1 MTDRESTARHGAQ
14 GAMRHQR
21 TQESPRQLRA
31 QAKRDP
37 TEWHGHRIV
46 TETDLGA
53 VFEEDDAER
62 RRRMSRRRI
71 RHGVVLV
78 LLVGLLAA
86 GVFLAVGLAR
96 GDISI
101 GASEPTPTP
110 TSTCPAGPFDYQD
123 PSAITVNVYNST
135 SIDGLAGAAA
145 DQLRGRAFAVR
156 DIGNRQV
163 DAAAVTAVIVSGEGG
178 RANAFTLQRT
188 LPGSVYRADE
198 REDRSVDVIVGSSFA
213 GLVPPEGVD
222 ITPAGLSCAPE
233 PGATPTPVAP

>member
-1 MTDRESTARHGAQ
+1 MTEED
-14 GAMRHQR
+14 
-21 TQESPRQLRA
+21 SPRRQRA

-53 VFEEDDAER
+53 VFEEDDAAR
-62 RRRMSRRRI
+62 RRRASMRRI

-78 LLVGLLAA
+78 VLIGLLAA
-86 GVFLAVGLAR
+86 AVYVALGIAR
-96 GDISI
+96 GDISV
-101 GASEPTPTP
+101 GAAEASPEP

-123 PSAITVNVYNST
+123 PSAITVNVFNST
-135 SIDGLAGAAA
+135 TIDGLATTAA

-163 DAAAVTAVIVSGEGG
+163 GSTGMTAIIVSGEGG

-188 LPGSVYRADE
+188 IPDSLYVADE
-198 REDRSVDVIVGSSFA
+198 REDRTVDVIVGSSYA
-213 GLVPPEGVD
+213 GIVPPEGVD
-222 ITPAGLSCAPE
+222 ITPAPLRCAGEDETPA
-233 PGATPTPVAP
+233 PTPTAP

>member
-1 MTDRESTARHGAQ
+1 MTEED
-14 GAMRHQR
+14 
-21 TQESPRQLRA
+21 SPRRQRA

-53 VFEEDDAER
+53 VFEEDDAAR
-62 RRRMSRRRI
+62 RRRASMRSI

-78 LLVGLLAA
+78 VLIGLLAA
-86 GVFLAVGLAR
+86 AVYVALGIAR
-96 GDISI
+96 GDISV
-101 GASEPTPTP
+101 GAAEASPEP

-123 PSAITVNVYNST
+123 PSAITVNVFNST
-135 SIDGLAGAAA
+135 TIDGLATTAA

-163 DAAAVTAVIVSGEGG
+163 GSTGMTAIIVSGEGG

-188 LPGSVYRADE
+188 IPDSLYVADE
-198 REDRSVDVIVGSSFA
+198 REDRTVDVIVGSSYA
-213 GLVPPEGVD
+213 GIVPPEGVD
-222 ITPAGLSCAPE
+222 ITPAPLRCAGEDETPA
-233 PGATPTPVAP
+233 PTPTAP

>member
-1 MTDRESTARHGAQ
+1 MTDG
-14 GAMRHQR
+14 G
-21 TQESPRQLRA
+21 SPRQQRA

-37 TEWHGHRIV
+37 TEWHGHRII

-53 VFEEDDAER
+53 VFREDDDAR
-62 RRRMSRRRI
+62 RHRASMRRI

-78 LLVGLLAA
+78 LLVALLAA
-86 GVFLAVGLAR
+86 AVYVALGIAR

-101 GASEPTPTP
+101 GASDATPAP

-135 SIDGLAGAAA
+135 TIDGLAGTAA

-156 DIGNRQV
+156 EIGNREGV
-163 DAAAVTAVIVSGEGG
+163 SVARAAVVVSGEGG

-188 LPGSVYRADE
+188 LPDSIYVPDE
-198 REDRSVDVIVGSSFA
+198 REDRTVDVILGSSYS
-213 GLVPPEGVD
+213 GLVPPELVD

-233 PGATPTPVAP
+233 EGATPTPAPTAP